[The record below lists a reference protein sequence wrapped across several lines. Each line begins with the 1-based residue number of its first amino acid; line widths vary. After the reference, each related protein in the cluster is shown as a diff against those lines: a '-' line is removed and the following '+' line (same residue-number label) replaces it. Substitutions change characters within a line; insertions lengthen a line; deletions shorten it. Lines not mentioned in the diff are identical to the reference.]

1 MTRVNNVYAVVV
13 YLVFAIAVFVI
24 GALALAA
31 FRGVLLLFLAI
42 LFGFLLGRQTVVNVH
57 TGKQSLPKKK

>member
-1 MTRVNNVYAVVV
+1 MNRVNNVYAAAV

-24 GALALAA
+24 GALVLVA

-57 TGKQSLPKKK
+57 TGNQPLSKKK